1 MTTFDR
7 MELYVDSADVAD
19 WQKWLP
25 MGLFYGVTTNPLL
38 LQRANVP
45 CDLGT
50 LTRLAN
56 TAFALGA
63 QRIHLQVWGTDAD
76 TMTAIGRQLAAVDN
90 RVSVKV
96 PITREG
102 SLCAQR
108 LIAEGV
114 SVTLTGVYAAY
125 QTLTAMALG
134 ADYAAPYLGR
144 MNEAGRDGQAEI
156 VTMYNMTQNLG
167 IPLKLL
173 VASLRQI
180 EDVAA
185 LAQHGVNTFTLAPAI
200 VEALFGDSLTAQA
213 AADFESA
220 ARAMGAADPA

>member
-1 MTTFDR
+1 
-7 MELYVDSADVAD
+7 MELYVDSADVSV
-19 WQKWLP
+19 WQEWLP
-25 MGLFYGVTTNPLL
+25 AGLFYGVTTNPLL

-45 CDLGT
+45 CDLTT

-63 QRIHLQVWGTDAD
+63 QRIHLQVWGTDAA
-76 TMTAIGRQLAAVDN
+76 TMTAIGRQLAAVDD

-108 LIAEGV
+108 LIADGI

-125 QTLTAMALG
+125 QTLTALALG

-156 VTMYNMTQNLG
+156 LTMYRMTQNLG

-173 VASLRQI
+173 VASLRRV
-180 EDVAA
+180 EDVVA
-185 LAQHGVNTFTLAPAI
+185 LAQHGVNVFTLAPAI
-200 VEALFGDSLTAQA
+200 VEALFGDPLTAQA
-213 AADFESA
+213 AADFEAA
-220 ARAMGAADPA
+220 ARAMGAVDPA